1 MLYATWNCF
10 SKVVLENDG
19 GRIATNPDRF
29 DKLITTLRTAVDVD
43 GTLDKEST
51 SVYNYEIEENYDN
64 DNTKSI
70 ATSTYSNIAWISQ
83 DLLLS

>member
-1 MLYATWNCF
+1 
-10 SKVVLENDG
+10 VVLENDG